1 MPTGLP
7 YEANEADEIKRKI
20 LTAFLDGYNATLTAA
35 CLTAKVSRTV
45 VYEWLDA
52 DPEFKASVD
61 AARKVSLN
69 NGLDLAENKLM
80 KKIHEEDRRSIFY
93 FLDRKGG
100 ERGYNPKVIN
110 ENIDA
115 TPPAFVQDFGSVTPD
130 VPTPE
135 A

>member
-1 MPTGLP
+1 MPTGIP
-7 YEANEADEIKRKI
+7 FEVDEMDKIKRKI
-20 LTAFLDGYNATLTAA
+20 ITALVDGHNITLTAA
-35 CLTAKVSRTV
+35 CLTVKASRSLI
-45 VYEWLDA
+45 YEWIEA
-52 DPEFKASVD
+52 DPDFKVAITK
-61 AARKVSLN
+61 ARAISLN
-69 NGLDLAENKLM
+69 NGLDLAESKLM